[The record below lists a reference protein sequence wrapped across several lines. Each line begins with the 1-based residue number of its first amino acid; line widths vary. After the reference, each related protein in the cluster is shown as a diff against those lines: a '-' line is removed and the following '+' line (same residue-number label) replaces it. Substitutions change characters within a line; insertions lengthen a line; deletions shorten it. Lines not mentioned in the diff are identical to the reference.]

1 MRWPRRNGVA
11 ARAVVAAL
19 AATFAAGLLAAPSDA
34 DKAPTEAPWKAAEEI
49 RQALFSAQTAFVL
62 DEPAKESI
70 TPARRAL
77 ETSLAPTLRRAD
89 PAALREARAALTR
102 AEHAFASQDES
113 QLAAARGEMTA
124 ALRRGAYT
132 VTLEATRDGDVATA
146 RQWLLVRD
154 FRESTR
160 FTRPGVDA
168 TAALDALEAGDIEP
182 VAAAVQVKKDL
193 LDAYQA
199 RLRDY
204 LSEAEGELER
214 GFGPAL
220 AESAALVRGYWLI
233 LDSEYERQRSAAE
246 RTAADADFAAL
257 EGAAITGD
265 AARFEQAREQVAR
278 DLDGFTAAPFT
289 PEEEARRAQQL
300 IRFLDLVPIE
310 YDHGTEDGH
319 VTIPFELQGEMLAF
333 IDAAE
338 SGLDDL
344 AGSLEERDPSVVSEV
359 EHSLDQLRGIADDAL
374 EGRSVASQEEVDAI
388 HGEASD
394 ALDAAMP
401 DEWKES
407 SDEADFD
414 LVDIALDQMEAA
426 VSAGQYAQAEQAR
439 LSAYAF
445 FEFGPEIKLNA
456 FDPQLVTEVEG
467 LVWYGA
473 RGVDGLGELIAGGAD
488 SREIHDTRLV
498 LDEALEEARAR
509 TGEGANTATV
519 ITNAATIVFRE
530 GLEAILIIAA
540 ITASMV
546 GANRRLRRPVLRGA
560 LLALPAT
567 AVLFTLA
574 VLLLDSLAQYGEKVE
589 AVVGLVAIGVLLL
602 VLNWFFH
609 RVYWTEWI
617 AGHRRRGMK
626 LAGTAATAGAGA
638 MTVAGLYLL
647 GFSSVFR
654 EGFETTLFLQA
665 LQLSSGIGVVLA
677 GVTLGLIATA
687 AIGAITF
694 TLERRLPYKKMLIV
708 TGAMIALVL
717 VVMVGTTVRVMQGV
731 GWLPITPIEAD
742 VPLWMGTWLGIFPTV
757 EGIAAQGV
765 ALLFVVGSYYAAEWW
780 RKRKVH
786 KTLAALDE
794 DTEPERAEP
803 EREPAAGDGRVPA
816 FTRVDLNGSR
826 NGQSKRTPAGT
837 HAGSGGSTPPSD

>member
-1 MRWPRRNGVA
+1 MRGGSWRKEVA

-19 AATFAAGLLAAPSDA
+19 ATASAAALLASPAPAAKGSA
-34 DKAPTEAPWKAAEEI
+34 EQPWKAAEAI
-49 RQALFSAQTAFVL
+49 RQALFDAQTAFVL
-62 DEPAKESI
+62 GEPPRRSVAA
-70 TPARRAL
+70 ARDAL
-77 ETSLAPTLRRAD
+77 EESLAGERRRFD
-89 PAALREARAALTR
+89 PPALRDARAALDR
-102 AEHAFASQDES
+102 AEHAFTGRDEVE
-113 QLAAARGEMTA
+113 LAAARGKIMA
-124 ALRRGAYT
+124 ALRRGAYA
-132 VTLEATRDGDVATA
+132 VTLEATRSGDVATA
-146 RQWLLVRD
+146 RRWFLVRD

-160 FTRPGVDA
+160 FSRPGVDG
-168 TAALDALEAGDIEP
+168 TAALDSLAAGDIDRTD
-182 VAAAVQVKKDL
+182 AALQVKKDL
-193 LDAYQA
+193 LDTYQA

-204 LSEAEGELER
+204 LGDADGELDS
-214 GFGPAL
+214 GFGAAL

-233 LDSEYERQRSAAE
+233 LDGEYERQRSATE
-246 RTAADADFAAL
+246 QRSADADFAAL
-257 EGAAITGD
+257 EEAAIAED
-265 AARFEQAREQVAR
+265 AAAFKRARDRVLA

-319 VTIPFELQGEMLAF
+319 VTIPFELSGEMLAF
-333 IDAAE
+333 IDAAR
-338 SGLDDL
+338 SALDDL
-344 AGSLEERDPSVVSEV
+344 AGPLDERDPTVVSSV
-359 EHSLDQLRGIADDAL
+359 ERSLDQLKQIASGAL
-374 EGRSVASQEEVDAI
+374 EGGPVPPQDEVDAL
-388 HGEASD
+388 HDRASD

-414 LVDIALDQMEAA
+414 LVDISLDQMEAA
-426 VSAGQYAQAEQAR
+426 VAAGKYDQAEQAR

-445 FEFGPEIKLNA
+445 FEFGPEPKLQA
-456 FDPQLVTEVEG
+456 FDPQLVSDVEG

-473 RGVDGLGELIAGGAD
+473 RGEDGLGELISTGAD
-488 SREIHDTRLV
+488 APTIHDARLA

-509 TGEGANTATV
+509 TGEGASTATV

-567 AVLFTLA
+567 AALFTLA
-574 VLLLDSLAQYGEKVE
+574 VLLLDSLAQYGEKLE
-589 AVVGLVAIGVLLL
+589 AIVGVVAIGVLLL

-626 LAGTAATAGAGA
+626 LAGTAAAAGAGA

-654 EGFETTLFLQA
+654 EGFEVTLFLQA

-687 AIGAITF
+687 VVGAVTF
-694 TLERRLPYKKMLIV
+694 ALERRLPYKRMLV
-708 TGAMIALVL
+708 ATGVMIALVL

-731 GWLPITPIEAD
+731 GWLPITPVDAD
-742 VPLWMGTWLGIFPTV
+742 FPLWMGTWLGIFPTV
-757 EGIAAQGV
+757 EGLAAQF
-765 ALLFVVGSYYAAEWW
+765 AAFLFVVGSYYAAEWW
-780 RKRKVH
+780 RKRKAR
-786 KTLAALDE
+786 AAIAAYE
-794 DTEPERAEP
+794 EEEGSEPQ
-803 EREPAAGDGRVPA
+803 PAVGAGPMPA
-816 FTRVDLNGSR
+816 LTRVELGTSR
-826 NGQSKRTPAGT
+826 NGQTGRTPAGT
-837 HAGSGGSTPPSD
+837 HAGWGGSPPPPD

>member
-1 MRWPRRNGVA
+1 
-11 ARAVVAAL
+11 
-19 AATFAAGLLAAPSDA
+19 
-34 DKAPTEAPWKAAEEI
+34 
-49 RQALFSAQTAFVL
+49 
-62 DEPAKESI
+62 
-70 TPARRAL
+70 
-77 ETSLAPTLRRAD
+77 
-89 PAALREARAALTR
+89 
-102 AEHAFASQDES
+102 
-113 QLAAARGEMTA
+113 
-124 ALRRGAYT
+124 
-132 VTLEATRDGDVATA
+132 
-146 RQWLLVRD
+146 
-154 FRESTR
+154 
-160 FTRPGVDA
+160 
-168 TAALDALEAGDIEP
+168 
-182 VAAAVQVKKDL
+182 VKKDL

-214 GFGPAL
+214 GFGSAL

-246 RTAADADFAAL
+246 RAAADADFAAL
-257 EGAAITGD
+257 EGAAIAGD
-265 AARFEQAREQVAR
+265 AAEFERARRQVAR

-344 AGSLEERDPSVVSEV
+344 AGPLSESDPSVVSEV
-359 EHSLDQLRGIADDAL
+359 EHSLDQLRGIANDAL

-388 HGEASD
+388 HAEASD

-426 VSAGQYAQAEQAR
+426 VSAGQYSQAEQAR

-473 RGVDGLGELIAGGAD
+473 RGVDGLGELIASGAD
-488 SREIHDTRLV
+488 AREIHDTRLV

-665 LQLSSGIGVVLA
+665 LQLSSGIGIVLA

-694 TLERRLPYKKMLIV
+694 TLERRLPYKKMLVV

-731 GWLPITPIEAD
+731 GWLSITPIEAD
-742 VPLWMGTWLGIFPTV
+742 FPLWMGTWLGIFPTV
-757 EGIAAQGV
+757 EGIAAQGI

-794 DTEPERAEP
+794 DTAPERPEPEPEAGAE
-803 EREPAAGDGRVPA
+803 RLPA
-816 FTRVDLNGSR
+816 FTRVELNGSQ

-837 HAGSGGSTPPSD
+837 HAGSGDSAPPHD